1 MLKPNLMSA
10 LKSNPHICMAGGAIN
25 SPPTNTT
32 QSSFSPEPT
41 AGNESEVDNGE
52 WESSSPITF
61 SYQWQLDGVDI
72 VGATLKTILVLVGMV
87 GQALR
92 CIVKA
97 TNQYGFAVSI
107 TAALIVTI

>member
-1 MLKPNLMSA
+1 
-10 LKSNPHICMAGGAIN
+10 MAGGIID

-32 QSSFSPEPT
+32 QSSFAPEPA

-52 WESSSPITF
+52 WESSSPIAF
-61 SYQWQLDGVDI
+61 SYQWQLDGIDI

-92 CIVKA
+92 CIVRA

-107 TAALIVTI
+107 TAALVVTI